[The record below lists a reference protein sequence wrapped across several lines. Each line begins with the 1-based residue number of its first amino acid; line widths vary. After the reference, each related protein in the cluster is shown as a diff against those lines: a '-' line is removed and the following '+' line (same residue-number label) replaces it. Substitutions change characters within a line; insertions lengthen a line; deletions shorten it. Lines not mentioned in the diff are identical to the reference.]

1 MSHDILLAN
10 VANIWKI
17 GSFSSGCFFQK
28 SVPPTNPGLYVG
40 LAAVSLFLPLVAR
53 RIRPAGP

>member
-17 GSFSSGCFFQK
+17 SSFSSGCFFQE
-28 SVPPTNPGLYVG
+28 SVPPTNLGLYVG
-40 LAAVSLFLPLVAR
+40 LTAVLLFLPLVAH